1 MEYRLV
7 RVGHKSRPPSL
18 STSRA
23 KRQCC
28 FCPIS
33 GLSHATGRHVFVEA
47 ASRLDFIARG
57 RRVCLCIPLDDLFGC
72 CMRRVLAVDQV
83 RAICSEATGVWRA
96 PRRIIL
102 QLRNDQNVGVI
113 RTSGQ
118 LVRTTDTE
126 F

>member
-1 MEYRLV
+1 
-7 RVGHKSRPPSL
+7 
-18 STSRA
+18 
-23 KRQCC
+23 
-28 FCPIS
+28 
-33 GLSHATGRHVFVEA
+33 
-47 ASRLDFIARG
+47 
-57 RRVCLCIPLDDLFGC
+57 
-72 CMRRVLAVDQV
+72 MRRVLAVDQV

>member
-23 KRQCC
+23 KRRCC

-57 RRVCLCIPLDDLFGC
+57 RRVCMCILLDDLCGC

-118 LVRTTDTE
+118 LVRTTDSE